1 VVWKDI
7 KQVKRL
13 ENERVIKSGFSSKFS
28 KEKIFFNEKKKFKD
42 FGEVDFEDH
51 QLEEKEKRDI
61 KEMEELER
69 RNLIWVGIKFGRN
82 KKRKQIN

>member
-1 VVWKDI
+1 MVWKDI

-42 FGEVDFEDH
+42 FGEVELDH
-51 QLEEKEKRDI
+51 HLEEKEKRDI

-69 RNLIWVGIKFGRN
+69 RNLI
-82 KKRKQIN
+82 